1 MVFSI
6 VMMAIL
12 GAAGVLNYCTA
23 YEYSY
28 NGQKL
33 GLVKEKDDVLQIT
46 DLVQTALTE
55 EKNMRIV
62 IDAKDDITFH
72 RKLALDESQIDNTE
86 QVLKRLT
93 YMGDLKVKATGIY
106 VDGKKI
112 GAVQDRKTA
121 EQTLKDVADKYTKT
135 GDNIEVEKV
144 SFLEKVEINPCSTD
158 LQDLH
163 SEKEMVDLLC
173 TSGEKDTVH
182 KIVAGDTLHSIA
194 KKYDVT
200 EDQLLADN
208 KNINSKKLDVGSSI
222 VVKQQAPVLTYEV
235 VEKVTYD
242 KVVKHEVEEQKSGD
256 IYEGVKETKQ
266 AGSDG
271 LSEITAR
278 VTMQNGKKVKEEN
291 LVTTVKTEPVKEVVL
306 VGTKERPPTVGSG
319 KYAWPLKG
327 GFHQSSG
334 FGYRWGRAHQGIDL
348 ACSVGTSVYAADGGT
363 VTRAGY
369 SGAYGN
375 LVVIDHQNGQ
385 ETRYAHNSKLLV
397 KVGDKVYQGQEIA
410 KSGSTGRSTGPHL
423 HFEIRFNGEPRNPLN
438 YLP

>member
-1 MVFSI
+1 M
-6 VMMAIL
+6 
-12 GAAGVLNYCTA
+12 
-23 YEYSY
+23 
-28 NGQKL
+28 
-33 GLVKEKDDVLQIT
+33 
-46 DLVQTALTE
+46 
-55 EKNMRIV
+55 
-62 IDAKDDITFH
+62 
-72 RKLALDESQIDNTE
+72 
-86 QVLKRLT
+86 
-93 YMGDLKVKATGIY
+93 
-106 VDGKKI
+106 
-112 GAVQDRKTA
+112 
-121 EQTLKDVADKYTKT
+121 KDVADKYTKT

-327 GFHQSSG
+327 GYHQSSG
-334 FGYRWGRAHQGIDL
+334 FGSRWGRAHQGIDL